1 MATSTPKADKAAA
14 KKPTSRKETAAVQEQ
29 KAAVDPGVPAPTG
42 FAFATET
49 NSPFSDGY
57 SIAGEEAALAE
68 FLAGPMDETDP
79 MYDRYIELED
89 RKDRLERMQAEFQ
102 GRKGANA
109 VVSREEARG
118 MDELGVLV
126 DEEVDQM
133 SIHTKEAY
141 RMFMGRMREP
151 GKEAAPIVGGKRVA
165 AALRGLWL
173 LTGNDNPYADWALLR
188 HEQTIKEIQRRLQ
201 RETREAN
208 SLLADLRKK
217 GLSYSILQS
226 AEPKVLNLGYR
237 SPYGYA
243 VSQLIVEFD
252 YFVRVQKTLARKTL
266 LSDEQARQAITEMT
280 RFIRRV
286 FNETTR
292 FDRWLS
298 RTEVRALS
306 RADFL
311 PDADE
316 QAAKRVEFATGVFGV
331 VPAEVF
337 SAQMQPRHSR
347 RRQQITHAERQLL
360 HTVGA
365 QLEAAEQELEQTNA
379 DQVAATPGEAHSAD
393 ANLV

>member
-68 FLAGPMDETDP
+68 FLAGPMDEADP
-79 MYDRYIELED
+79 LYDRYIELED

-266 LSDEQARQAITEMT
+266 RSDDQARQAISELT

-286 FNETTR
+286 FNETAR
-292 FDRWLS
+292 FDRWLT
-298 RTEVRALS
+298 REEVKALS
-306 RADFL
+306 RSDFIPESGAD
-311 PDADE
+311 A
-316 QAAKRVEFATGVFGV
+316 QKRVEFASEVFGV
-331 VPAEVF
+331 VPSEVF
-337 SAQMQPRHSR
+337 TGKLHPRHSR
-347 RRQQITHAERQLL
+347 RRTGDLTAAERHLL
-360 HTVGA
+360 QTLGA
-365 QLEAAEQELEQTNA
+365 HLDDIAQGGSGAGA
-379 DQVAATPGEAHSAD
+379 DQSD
-393 ANLV
+393 AGLV

>member
-1 MATSTPKADKAAA
+1 MATRTAKADKAAA
-14 KKPTSRKETAAVQEQ
+14 KKPSNGQEAAAVQEPV
-29 KAAVDPGVPAPTG
+29 AVPEPSIPAPSA
-42 FAFATET
+42 FAFTTEP
-49 NSPFSDGY
+49 NSPFTDGY
-57 SIAGEEAALAE
+57 SIAGEEAALAD

-79 MYDRYIELED
+79 LYDRYIELED

-118 MDELGVLV
+118 MDELGTLV

-133 SIHTKEAY
+133 TIHTKEAY

-188 HEQTIKEIQRRLQ
+188 HEQTIREIERRLQ

-208 SLLADLRKK
+208 AQFSELRKK
-217 GLSYSILQS
+217 GLSYSVLQS
-226 AEPKVLNLGYR
+226 AEPRVLNLGYR

-243 VSQLIVEFD
+243 VSKLIVEFD
-252 YFVRVQKTLARKTL
+252 YFVRLQKTLARKTL
-266 LSDEQARQAITEMT
+266 RSDEQVRQSITEMT

-331 VPAEVF
+331 VPSEVY
-337 SAQMQPRHSR
+337 SARLQPRHSR
-347 RRQQITHAERQLL
+347 RRQQITAAERQLL
-360 HTVGA
+360 QTVGA
-365 QLEAAEQELEQTNA
+365 QLDASQHDLEQ
-379 DQVAATPGEAHSAD
+379 AD
-393 ANLV
+393 ADNEQAADASLV